1 MALTGRAETAPLGPP
16 AGLVPK
22 LRAVAATLSTRAEA
36 LGGQV
41 DVDPLALLGERA
53 ALTGLTRRG
62 PTSCGGATRLL
73 PCRDGWVAVSL
84 ARPDDVALLP
94 AWLELSSPPGD
105 EWEVIARAAASERGG
120 ELVGRARMLGLP
132 AAALAGRSLSD
143 GVTVPAGMSLPV
155 LATQVRGSA
164 TPVTP
169 LAETTVVE
177 LGALWAGPL
186 CGALFAEAGA
196 HVIKV
201 ESTSRPDGARQGP
214 AAFFD
219 LLNGRKHSLELD
231 LRTPEGAFLLREV
244 LARADVVVEAS
255 RPRALEQLGIDAQAL
270 LANGGPRAWVSITGH
285 GRTGAA
291 REWVAFGDDA
301 AVAGGLVAWDDD
313 GPVFCADAI
322 ADPTTGL
329 IAATAAVDALARG
342 GHWLLDVSMASVAAH
357 LAGPTLPVAPHPVAA
372 PPRARPAPGRA
383 PRLGEHTDAVLAQLG
398 VRP

>member
-41 DVDPLALLGERA
+41 DVDPLVLLGERA

-73 PCRDGWVAVSL
+73 PGRDGWVAVSL
-84 ARPDDVALLP
+84 ARPDDVALIP

-105 EWEVIARAAASERGG
+105 EWEVIARAAASARGG

-132 AAALAGRSLSD
+132 VAALPSRSWSD
-143 GVTVPAGMSLPV
+143 GVTVPAGVSLPV
-155 LATQVRGSA
+155 LATEVRGSA

-177 LGALWAGPL
+177 LGSLWAGPL
-186 CGALFAEAGA
+186 CGALLAEAGA

-214 AAFFD
+214 ATFFD

-270 LANGGPRAWVSITGH
+270 LADGGPRAWVSITGH

-301 AVAGGLVAWDDD
+301 AVAGRLVAWDDD

-329 IAATAAVDALARG
+329 VAAAAAVDALARG
-342 GHWLLDVSMASVAAH
+342 GRWLLDVSMARVAAH
-357 LAGPTLPVAPHPVAA
+357 FAGPTIPAAPSTVAA
-372 PPRARPAPGRA
+372 PPQARPAPGRA
-383 PRLGEHTDAVLAQLG
+383 ALLGEHTDAVLAQLG
-398 VRP
+398 VRR